1 MPQSLTAL
9 LRSFRSGFLNVRID
23 RSPLTGDRV
32 PARHSNGRRWR
43 LYIFSAQ
50 VSEMGLNV
58 ESGVQTL
65 YYGLGII
72 FMLGGA
78 GGGLHQGTA
87 RPHQQARKSAKRVS
101 GVRGRALSKLKRT
114 LPSDPRPWS
123 THRSRSPSRPALTSE
138 LSSLWVICGKSS
150 QRWNSFAPPRLAR
163 RRQIRRRQVRDS
175 TCACLREAMLYQV
188 MPRNAVN
195 TRCAARNWPQR
206 PARLNRE
213 RCFSSCQK
221 TGRNLQF
228 NNRTPLPQL
237 PMKLCSKSP
246 LI

>member
-1 MPQSLTAL
+1 MVIEKCARLPRRAIAQTK
-9 LRSFRSGFLNVRID
+9 
-23 RSPLTGDRV
+23 SPLTC
-32 PARHSNGRRWR
+32 RRTADHISLKWLR
-43 LYIFSAQ
+43 S
-50 VSEMGLNV
+50 
-58 ESGVQTL
+58 
-65 YYGLGII
+65 
-72 FMLGGA
+72 
-78 GGGLHQGTA
+78 A
-87 RPHQQARKSAKRVS
+87 RPAK
-101 GVRGRALSKLKRT
+101 KT
-114 LPSDPRPWS
+114 QITPWS
-123 THRSRSPSRPALTSE
+123 AHRSRFPSRPALTSE

-150 QRWNSFAPPRLAR
+150 QRWNSFAPLRLAR

>member
-87 RPHQQARKSAKRVS
+87 RPHQQARKSGVS
-101 GVRGRALSKLKRT
+101 PGLDGERDRCVDQGRGSLGNVRF
-114 LPSDPRPWS
+114 
-123 THRSRSPSRPALTSE
+123 
-138 LSSLWVICGKSS
+138 SSLK
-150 QRWNSFAPPRLAR
+150 NSFDA
-163 RRQIRRRQVRDS
+163 
-175 TCACLREAMLYQV
+175 
-188 MPRNAVN
+188 
-195 TRCAARNWPQR
+195 
-206 PARLNRE
+206 
-213 RCFSSCQK
+213 
-221 TGRNLQF
+221 
-228 NNRTPLPQL
+228 
-237 PMKLCSKSP
+237 
-246 LI
+246 